1 MFYAKRP
8 GMNPLI
14 PPPVVVVI
22 IGVAMWVIDRN
33 LNLGKFESVLL
44 TPIAVVLLAA
54 GLLLMLVAVASFVAA
69 RTTINPLR
77 PAHASSLIVTG
88 VFSVSRNPIYLA
100 DLLILAAL
108 AVWFGNVV
116 NVAFLPLFVWYINRF
131 QIVAEERA
139 LTNLFGENY
148 AAYCTKVRRWL

>member
-1 MFYAKRP
+1 
-8 GMNPLI
+8 MNPLI

-44 TPIAVVLLAA
+44 TPIAATLLVA

-77 PAHASSLIVTG
+77 PSHASSLITAG
-88 VFSVSRNPIYLA
+88 VFRLSRNPIYLA

-108 AVWFGNVV
+108 AVWLGNVF
-116 NVAFLPLFVWYINRF
+116 NVVFLPLFVWYINRF
-131 QIVAEERA
+131 QIVPEERA
-139 LTNLFGENY
+139 LTNLFGEYY